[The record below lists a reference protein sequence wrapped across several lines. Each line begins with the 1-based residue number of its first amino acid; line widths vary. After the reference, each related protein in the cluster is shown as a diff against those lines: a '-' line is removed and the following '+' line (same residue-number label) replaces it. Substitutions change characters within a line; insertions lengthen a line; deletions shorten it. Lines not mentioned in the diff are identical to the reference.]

1 MAYGSKWDWRDPMA
15 AVVEAF
21 QRYQRQDAVGY
32 LYRFDA
38 VSYAYCIDPDGDYW
52 GSTPSRLEL
61 TLYPVKRWTN
71 TGATLFIWSGAR
83 RKHVNF
89 SHNKQF
95 ACRTPQQALE
105 SYRARKTRQIAILK
119 ARLRNAE
126 HDLSLAQSSTQ
137 SPLIT
142 EGN

>member
-1 MAYGSKWDWRDPMA
+1 MATIVK
-15 AVVEAF
+15 AF
-21 QRYQRQDAVGY
+21 QLCQRSDAVGY

-38 VSYAYCIDPDGDYW
+38 VSYAYCIDPDWDYW
-52 GSTPSRLEL
+52 GSTPSQLEL

-71 TGATLFIWSGAR
+71 TGATLFMWSGAR

-126 HDLSLAQSSTQ
+126 RDLSLAQRSTQ